1 MRIVRHTRDRFVAED
16 RPLLWGL
23 PWLLVALAALLAV
36 ESLARGEIWQAL
48 ALALALAAS
57 ASLLAATGR
66 TRLSLDREAN
76 LADLRSGRDRV
87 LISVDALMRAEV
99 RTSGG
104 RTGLAIDTALRDL
117 PIVLA
122 GSGRDAEALDRCAR
136 HLNAWL
142 GGETA
147 PECVRAAAPMLDSAP
162 LLT

>member
-23 PWLLVALAALLAV
+23 PWLLVPLAALLAV
-36 ESLARGEIWQAL
+36 ESLARGAGWQAL

-57 ASLLAATGR
+57 ACLLATTGR
-66 TRLSLDREAN
+66 TRISLDREAN
-76 LADLRSGRDRV
+76 LAELRSGRDRV

-99 RTSGG
+99 RTTGG
-104 RTGLAIDTALRDL
+104 RAGLAIDTALRDL

-122 GSGRDAEALDRCAR
+122 GRDAEALDRCAR

-142 GGETA
+142 GGEAA